1 MMNRAPR
8 TCHELGVCTGRIG
21 LGCTCRHDTR
31 ALPPGGFVFA
41 PGTIEHGPR
50 RARRISPLG
59 RLMLWCVGVL
69 AASSFIG
76 FAAGVLQAKGWPL

>member
-1 MMNRAPR
+1 MN
-8 TCHELGVCTGRIG
+8 
-21 LGCTCRHDTR
+21 RHDTR

-59 RLMLWCVGVL
+59 RLVLWCVGTL
-69 AASSFIG
+69 AASI
-76 FAAGVLQAKGWPL
+76 